1 MKKAQSSFSH
11 LGILLIARMAF
22 DLEFQIITLFF
33 STFHETFQIEIWLLS
48 FLLSLFAISTLLS
61 PIFGALSDR
70 YGRKHFLTGGLVVFA
85 IGSGLMAGAQSWVHL
100 FVARA
105 LMGLGYA
112 IFFPALHAEL
122 GDKYAYEKRTRAM
135 GIVRL
140 AWPITF
146 MLGVPLVGY
155 SIEHLS
161 WRLPYAALALL
172 ALSAGVII
180 NLRVPT
186 EVRLQSPGSSRGTQ
200 FALFK
205 KVLMDR
211 SALAGLA
218 MMLFAV
224 GAIEGLFT
232 FFPVWMEIQFQ
243 RGETDIALIFSIM
256 GAGTLLGTL
265 LAAGI
270 GDKFGPKR
278 CAVTGL
284 IAAAIF
290 KALIPQLKSS
300 LIAVIFC
307 VLLLGI
313 VFDFSMTILPA
324 LLTQLAPDA
333 KGTIMSLNQ
342 ALNAAAMTVTY
353 ALSGLLWANSSF
365 AVIGL
370 VFGSMTL
377 TGALIGFFNI
387 HIPPNEAQ
395 EAS

>member
-1 MKKAQSSFSH
+1 M
-11 LGILLIARMAF
+11 ARMAF
-22 DLEFQIITLFF
+22 DLDFQVITLFF
-33 STFHETFQIEIWLLS
+33 SAFNESFQVEIWLLS
-48 FLLSLFAISTLLS
+48 FLLSLYAITILLS
-61 PIFGALSDR
+61 PVFGSLSDQ
-70 YGRKHFLTGGLVVFA
+70 YGRKRFLTGGLVIFA
-85 IGSGLMAGAQSWVHL
+85 ISSGLMAGAQSWPHL
-100 FVARA
+100 LVARSLA
-105 LMGLGYA
+105 GLAKA
-112 IFFPALHAEL
+112 IFFPALNAEL
-122 GDKYAYEKRTRAM
+122 GDKYVYEKRTRAM

-161 WRLPYAALALL
+161 WRLPFAALALL
-172 ALSAGVII
+172 ALGTGLII
-180 NLRVPT
+180 YLRLPS
-186 EVRLQSPGSSRGTQ
+186 EVNVQNQGSSRGTQ
-200 FALFK
+200 LGLFK
-205 KVLMDR
+205 RVLMDR
-211 SALAGLA
+211 SALAGLI

-224 GAIEGLFT
+224 GSIEGLFA
-232 FFPVWMEIQFQ
+232 FFPVWMETQFQ

-278 CAVTGL
+278 CAVIGL
-284 IAAAIF
+284 IAAAVF
-290 KALIPQLKSS
+290 KALIPQMKFS
-300 LIAVIFC
+300 LIAVVLC

-313 VFDFSMTILPA
+313 VFDFAMTILPA

-333 KGTIMSLNQ
+333 KGTIMSLNE

-353 ALSGLLWANSSF
+353 ALSGLLWANSSY

-370 VFGSMTL
+370 VFGSMTF

-387 HIPPNEAQ
+387 HITSDEVQ
-395 EAS
+395 EAI